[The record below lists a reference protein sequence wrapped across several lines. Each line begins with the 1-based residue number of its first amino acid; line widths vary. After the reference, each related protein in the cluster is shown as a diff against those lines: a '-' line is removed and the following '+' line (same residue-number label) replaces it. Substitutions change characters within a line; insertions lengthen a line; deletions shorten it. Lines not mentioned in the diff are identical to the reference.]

1 MTPRLHRCSIR
12 QSSTTPEPAF
22 RGRARH
28 RQGERSTRAAARGS
42 ALGNLLT
49 AILIL
54 ALIGLGA
61 WLVLKNRHAASD
73 AASTSEASS
82 QPAAEAPAGDEPT
95 PIEPV
100 TGTPVLEAAA
110 PYTPKDKIVEIDLS
124 EYAGYGGIIV
134 ANGGLAP
141 NPDSFFAKNYG
152 FQVKLTVSESETWSK
167 LNNGKLAATAT
178 TADALAVLGRQFDA
192 VVPVQIGYS
201 RGADMVVVDSGL
213 TSVNALAGKR
223 LAASQFNESEFFI
236 RYLAQEAGVPV
247 RVLRD
252 LDSKPAEN
260 ELGLVFYDDAFV
272 ACDAYAH
279 ELARKAPRLNGCV
292 GWTPRTDEVVAA
304 SNGRAKVLVSN
315 RNLLVIADVLT
326 LNKEFAK
333 KNPDIVRGLVHG
345 VLEGN
350 HLLRDSQDQYIGLVA
365 QAFKWDDAKARTEL
379 SHVHLSNLP
388 ENQAFFSGTLDVA
401 GSFGGIFQS
410 SVLAYG
416 SIIKN
421 PTDPARF
428 VDTSA
433 LDALAKKGL
442 YADQRIAIAPI
453 RQAKQASLENDPLL
467 KKDIRFFFQP
477 NSANLDAQ
485 AKENVEYLDTIK
497 RFLQVSPGSTVLLRG
512 HVDNARIGEF
522 RSQGGE
528 ELVRTMALQAMELS
542 RQRATA
548 VRDALLARHK
558 DIDASR
564 IETVG
569 RGWEEPVSPQSDQ
582 NRRVEVQ
589 WFTIE

>member
-1 MTPRLHRCSIR
+1 MMLRSNAR
-12 QSSTTPEPAF
+12 Q
-22 RGRARH
+22 
-28 RQGERSTRAAARGS
+28 ARGS
-42 ALGNLLT
+42 AIGNILT
-49 AILIL
+49 AIFIIALLVLGGWLI
-54 ALIGLGA
+54 
-61 WLVLKNRHAASD
+61 LKNRGAKEDAPASASD
-73 AASTSEASS
+73 SR
-82 QPAAEAPAGDEPT
+82 PAAAAPSGDAPT

-110 PYTPKDKIVEIDLS
+110 PYVPKDNTVQIDIS
-124 EYAGYGGIIV
+124 EYAGYGGLIV

-141 NPDSFFAKNYG
+141 NPDSFFAKEYG
-152 FQVKLTVSESETWSK
+152 FQVRLTVSESETWSN
-167 LNNGKLAATAT
+167 LNNGRMAATAT

-201 RGADMVVVDSGL
+201 RGADMVVVDTGV
-213 TSVNALAGKR
+213 TSVNNLAGKT

-247 RVLRD
+247 KVLRD
-252 LDSKPAEN
+252 LDAKPAAN
-260 ELGLVFYDDAFV
+260 ELGLVFYEDAFV

-279 ELARKAPRLNGCV
+279 ELAGNTGRLTGCV
-292 GWTPRTDEVVAA
+292 GWTPRTDEVVEK

-333 KNPDIVRGLVHG
+333 ENPEMVRGLVHG

-350 HLLRDSQDQYIGLVA
+350 RLLRDSPDQHIGVV
-365 QAFKWDDAKARTEL
+365 AKAFQWSDEDARSEL
-379 SHVHLSNLP
+379 SRVHLSNLP
-388 ENQAFFSGTLDVA
+388 ENRAFFSGTLDVA

-416 SIIKN
+416 SIIRN
-421 PTDPARF
+421 PTDPQRF
-428 VDTSA
+428 VDTTA
-433 LDALAKKGL
+433 LDELQKKGL

-453 RQAKQASLENDPLL
+453 RTAKQASLENDPLL
-467 KKDIRFFFQP
+467 SKDIRFFFQP
-477 NSANLDAQ
+477 NSAALDDA

-512 HVDNARIGEF
+512 HVDNARIDEF
-522 RSQGGE
+522 RKSGGE
-528 ELVRTMALQAMELS
+528 ELVRNMALQAMELS
-542 RQRATA
+542 RQRAAA
-548 VRDALLARHK
+548 VKSALVARHK
-558 DIDASR
+558 ELETAR
-564 IETVG
+564 VETVG

>member
-1 MTPRLHRCSIR
+1 MMRRLN
-12 QSSTTPEPAF
+12 
-22 RGRARH
+22 ARH
-28 RQGERSTRAAARGS
+28 ARGS
-42 ALGNLLT
+42 AIGNILT
-49 AILIL
+49 ALFLIALL
-54 ALIGLGA
+54 ALGA
-61 WLVLKNRHAASD
+61 WLVLKNRGAKD
-73 AASTSEASS
+73 
-82 QPAAEAPAGDEPT
+82 AEAPASDARPAAAAPAGDAPT

-110 PYTPKDKIVEIDLS
+110 PYVPKDKTIEIDIS
-124 EYAGYGGIIV
+124 EYAGYGGLIV
-134 ANGGLAP
+134 ANGGLEP
-141 NPDSFFAKNYG
+141 NPESFFAREYG
-152 FQVKLTVSESETWSK
+152 FRVKLTVSESETWSK
-167 LNNGKLAATAT
+167 LNNGRLAATAT

-201 RGADMVVVDSGL
+201 RGADMVVVDSGI
-213 TSVNALAGKR
+213 TSVNNLAGKT

-252 LDSKPAEN
+252 LDAKPAEG
-260 ELGLVFYDDAFV
+260 ELGLVFYEDAFA

-279 ELARKAPRLNGCV
+279 ELAGKSPRLSGCV
-292 GWTPRTDEVVAA
+292 GWTPRTDEVVEK

-326 LNKEFAK
+326 VNRQFAK
-333 KNPDIVRGLVHG
+333 DNPDIVRGLVHG

-350 HLLRDSQDQYIGLVA
+350 RLLRDSPDQHIGVVA
-365 QAFKWDDAKARTEL
+365 KAFKWSDEDARNEL

-388 ENQAFFSGTLDVA
+388 ENRAFFSGMLDVA

-416 SIIKN
+416 SIIRN
-421 PTDPARF
+421 PADPQRF
-428 VDTSA
+428 VDVSA
-433 LDALAKKGL
+433 LEALQKKGL

-453 RQAKQASLENDPLL
+453 RTAKQASLETDPLL
-467 KKDIRFFFQP
+467 SKDIRFYFQP
-477 NSANLDAQ
+477 NSAALDNN

-522 RSQGGE
+522 RQSGGE
-528 ELVRTMALQAMELS
+528 ELVRSMALQAMELS
-542 RQRATA
+542 RQRAVA
-548 VRDALLARHK
+548 VKDALVARHK
-558 DIDASR
+558 ELETAR